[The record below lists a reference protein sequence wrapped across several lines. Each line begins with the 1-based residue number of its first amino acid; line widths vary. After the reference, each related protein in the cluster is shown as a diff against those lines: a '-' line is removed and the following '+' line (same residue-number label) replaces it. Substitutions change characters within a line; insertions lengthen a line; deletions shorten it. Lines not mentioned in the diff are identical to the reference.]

1 MKQFIL
7 PLFLSL
13 CFSFNLASQDLS
25 VRYVSSIGV
34 AGLTEGCATTPDT
47 ICIQLTQTITEP
59 VTIDVSFGGTATN
72 ITDYTTSLP
81 DRISFIP
88 GEEEKCFTLTGVP
101 DEAIEKEEIVI
112 VFSLNGNALQQ
123 TTIPMLE
130 TEDLK
135 VRINQVSPSYIC
147 GDRPVALSASNA
159 VSYQWSANSTTF
171 DNPTAALVLATP
183 NGSDR
188 IVVTGMTGTCVS
200 SDTLSMN
207 VSTQTVMA
215 EALDPVQICE
225 GTSVRLKA
233 TVDGIGGGPA
243 FHWEPSDGIADP
255 SASEIMVTP
264 GQDIAYVALIPLANC
279 IISDTV
285 QILVDPFSP
294 ALLTGGDTS
303 ICQGEA
309 YLLAYPT
316 LDKTTDYDW
325 TPGTYLDDS
334 TSASPVARPEDTT
347 TYQVISTSLRGYCA
361 DTSMVTINI
370 IPIDIE
376 LNAEDT
382 IEICLGDDRVVN
394 LNASDF
400 NLSISVSPSDST
412 VIYNGGNTIRFLPE
426 VSTTYILKISS
437 NVTGCIAFDS
447 IYVRVD
453 SLPKIDTIWAVPPK
467 SPYCEGDDIVLIS
480 PSYDQAK
487 YPDIAFTWMPD
498 QGVVM
503 DENMFLNLR
512 LVAQPDTITYTRKTV
527 NHACMQ
533 EDFLEIPSIDTIID
547 IFPMDTIVCP
557 GEMVQLSAPELNDP
571 DFMIGKNEWSGDPV
585 NLCKQCDMPK
595 YMVNMDIN
603 ASIKGTKLGCPQSGS
618 ATMSNFPPTPAQ
630 IVVDPPSDSAF
641 VNSVVNLSVL
651 TDPRVTDF
659 TWQQGNQ
666 NIGTG
671 TSIQVSED
679 KEGTKT
685 YLVTFT
691 DPNGCPG
698 AAIISI
704 RWIIPK
710 YNVDIPNAFTPDGDG
725 LNDRFRPIN
734 LRGAELEDMLIF
746 NRFGQLVY
754 QGNSTDGWDGTQGG
768 QKAPS
773 DTYAYIMKFKLIDG
787 SIDQRKG
794 TVILIR

>member
-13 CFSFNLASQDLS
+13 CFSLNLASQDLA
-25 VRYVSSIGV
+25 VRYVSSIGA
-34 AGLTEGCATTPDT
+34 AGLTEGCATIPDT
-47 ICIQLTQTITEP
+47 ICLQLTQPITSP

-72 ITDYTTSLP
+72 ISDYTTSLP
-81 DRISFIP
+81 DHISFIP
-88 GEEEKCFTLTGVP
+88 GEGEKCFTLSGIP
-101 DEAIEKEEIVI
+101 DEAIEQEEIML

-123 TTIPMLE
+123 MTIPVLE
-130 TEDLK
+130 TGDLK
-135 VRINQVSPSYIC
+135 VQINETNPLFICASIPVS
-147 GDRPVALSASNA
+147 LSASNS
-159 VSYQWSANSTTF
+159 VSYQWSGNSTTF
-171 DNPTAALVLATP
+171 DDPASASVIATT
-183 NGSDR
+183 GSSDR
-188 IVVTGMTGTCVS
+188 IIVTGTTGTCIS
-200 SDTLSMN
+200 ADTLELN
-207 VSTQTVMA
+207 VSTQTITA
-215 EALDPVQICE
+215 EALDPTQICE

-233 TVDGIGGGPA
+233 TVDGIGSGPA

-264 GQDIAYVALIPLANC
+264 SQDIAYIALIPLANC
-279 IISDTV
+279 TISDTV
-285 QILVDPFSP
+285 SIQVDPFSP

-316 LDKTTDYDW
+316 LDKTTDYEW

-347 TYQVISTSLRGYCA
+347 TYQVISTSARGYCA
-361 DTSMVTINI
+361 DTNMVTINI
-370 IPIDIE
+370 IPIDIQ

-382 IEICLGDDRVVN
+382 VEICLGDDRVVN

-400 NLSISVSPSDST
+400 NLTITVSPSDST
-412 VIYNGGNTIRFLPE
+412 VIYNGSSSIRFMPE

-437 NVTGCIAFDS
+437 NATGCVAFDS

-487 YPDIAFTWMPD
+487 YPDIAFTWTPD
-498 QGVVM
+498 QGIAM

-547 IFPMDTIVCP
+547 IFPMDTVVCP

-571 DFMIGKNEWSGDPV
+571 DFMIGKNEWSGDPI

-595 YMVNMDIN
+595 YMVSMDIN

-618 ATMSNFPPTPAQ
+618 ATMSNFPPTGAQ
-630 IVVDPPSDSAF
+630 IVVDPLSDSAY
-641 VNSVVNLSVL
+641 VKSIINLTVE
-651 TDPRVTDF
+651 TDPRITDF
-659 TWQQGNQ
+659 SWTQGNQ
-666 NIGTG
+666 NIGSG
-671 TSIQVSED
+671 KSIQVSED
-679 KEGTKT
+679 KEGTRT
-685 YLVTFT
+685 YMVSFT

-698 AAIISI
+698 AAIVSI
-704 RWIIPK
+704 RWVIPK
-710 YNVDIPNAFTPDGDG
+710 YHVDIPNAFTPDGDG
-725 LNDRFRPIN
+725 LNDRFRPVN
-734 LRGAELEDMLIF
+734 LRGAELDDMLIF

-754 QGNSTDGWDGTQGG
+754 QGNSPDGWDGTQGG

-787 SIDQRKG
+787 SIDQRNG